1 MKRLLL
7 FSLLLLTFSPVQAER
22 VPKTTVVGSVYMVEP
37 AFEPVLQETI
47 ARLRALISEQR
58 AQGKLIGFVSIPLST
73 RGGGY
78 RDINTEVS
86 EQIKNKLEKRFGA
99 DHFWA
104 LAPGLV
110 ESSLP
115 RVNGMSAGGGEYM
128 YMWTEVL
135 AGPQGLGEQ
144 FDLIYFSGPSD
155 FANYFGLN
163 GSDDL
168 GKLQSY
174 LEATEKKDEQFAQA
188 FSTPE
193 QRKAFLHYY
202 SMKAS
207 VNFSDGSHDEWNIF
221 RRINE
226 RRRREL
232 GIVEQLPIYFDGRQ
246 MPSAVLER
254 SVSNGYEVSDE

>member
-1 MKRLLL
+1 MKRLVLFATLLL
-7 FSLLLLTFSPVQAER
+7 FCSPVQAER
-22 VPKTTVVGSVYMVEP
+22 APKTTVVGSVYMVEP
-37 AFEPVLQETI
+37 AFEPVLNETI
-47 ARLRALISEQR
+47 ERLRALISEQR
-58 AQGKLIGFVSIPLST
+58 GQGKLIGFVSIPLST

-155 FANYFGLN
+155 FADYFGFDGTN
-163 GSDDL
+163 DL
-168 GKLQSY
+168 EKLQTY
-174 LEATEKKDEQFAQA
+174 LAATEKRDEHFARA

-193 QRKAFLHYY
+193 QKRAFLHYY

-221 RRINE
+221 RRINQ

-232 GIVEQLPIYFDGRQ
+232 GIVEQLPIYFDRHQ
-246 MPSAVLER
+246 VPSAVLQQP
-254 SVSNGYEVSDE
+254 VSNGYEVSDE